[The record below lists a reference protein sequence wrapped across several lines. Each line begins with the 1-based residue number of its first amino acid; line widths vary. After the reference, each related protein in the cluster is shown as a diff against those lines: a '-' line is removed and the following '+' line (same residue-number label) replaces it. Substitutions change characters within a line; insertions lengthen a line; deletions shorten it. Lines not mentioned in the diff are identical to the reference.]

1 MSLCNY
7 VKTNSHFKATGLE
20 LRNFGQYFILVY
32 IEKTLNENMLHS
44 CVNYEYLLKYVF
56 VLYEATF
63 FTNIRMPYWID
74 PLYVHTVIKASF
86 TLSRFSVPASL
97 LAHRNHI
104 VATPATSA
112 LNRDT
117 SC

>member
-63 FTNIRMPYWID
+63 FYQHSYALLDR
-74 PLYVHTVIKASF
+74 SF
-86 TLSRFSVPASL
+86 VC
-97 LAHRNHI
+97 AHCH
-104 VATPATSA
+104 
-112 LNRDT
+112 
-117 SC
+117 